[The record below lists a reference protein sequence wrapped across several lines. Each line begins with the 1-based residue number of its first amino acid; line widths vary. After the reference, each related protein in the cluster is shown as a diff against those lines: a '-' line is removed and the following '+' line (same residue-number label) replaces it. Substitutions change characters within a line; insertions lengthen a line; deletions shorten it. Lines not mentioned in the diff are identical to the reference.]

1 MECRSRSE
9 LDELINYFMKIIFI
23 VLYLMGMFSTSS
35 YSQDFRG
42 RIVIGKKYADQEV
55 KKAITNKN
63 AKPFYDT
70 LINNKEMAIAVVE
83 PILFK
88 IYGNENIIKQRP
100 YESYLINGY
109 WYISG
114 TLPEDWKGGVFE
126 IIISSKNAQVVKL
139 IHGK

>member
-1 MECRSRSE
+1 MECGGGSE

-88 IYGNENIIKQRP
+88 IYGNENIIK
-100 YESYLINGY
+100 
-109 WYISG
+109 
-114 TLPEDWKGGVFE
+114 
-126 IIISSKNAQVVKL
+126 
-139 IHGK
+139 

>member
-1 MECRSRSE
+1 
-9 LDELINYFMKIIFI
+9 
-23 VLYLMGMFSTSS
+23 MGMFSTSS

-88 IYGNENIIKQRP
+88 IYGNENILKQRP